1 MAKTLKKDLRPPMLK
16 WSDDSAS
23 GKTKG
28 RRQHLFVTFVQQAFE
43 KGGLL
48 ETKNVPNTHTWVFE
62 VGGLMVTVKVLKVQT
77 YICEVLR
84 ELNLSYVIKT
94 QIAYRNLSS
103 NDLRYSDISL
113 TDDLMVVDNCLIY

>member
-1 MAKTLKKDLRPPMLK
+1 M
-16 WSDDSAS
+16 
-23 GKTKG
+23 
-28 RRQHLFVTFVQQAFE
+28 
-43 KGGLL
+43 
-48 ETKNVPNTHTWVFE
+48 PNTHTWVFE